1 MAKEGRMLRRSIISI
16 TREHNTELSWRGRMG
31 NMSGGVH
38 SVPVL
43 STPLTKGDLL
53 FVMFDF

>member
-16 TREHNTELSWRGRMG
+16 TRVHNTELSWRRRMG

-43 STPLTKGDLL
+43 STQLTKGDLL